1 VENSVGIITA
11 ITPYVGYQ
19 KAADI
24 AKTAIK
30 TGRPVRALV
39 LEAKLLTEEELDIIL
54 APVAMT
60 EPGIPG
66 IEEMTKRGVK
76 LV

>member
-1 VENSVGIITA
+1 MR
-11 ITPYVGYQ
+11 Q
-19 KAADI
+19 
-24 AKTAIK
+24 
-30 TGRPVRALV
+30 LV

-60 EPGIPG
+60 EPGISG
-66 IEEMTKRGVK
+66 IEEMTKRGAK